1 MNIEE
6 SFKEIEDIIEK
17 LENKEI
23 SLEEAFVYYEKGV
36 ALIKECNQSI
46 DKVQKQIIKLQ
57 EEE

>member
-6 SFKEIEDIIEK
+6 SFKEIEDIIAK

-23 SLEEAFVYYEKGV
+23 SLEEAFSNYEKGV
-36 ALIKECNQSI
+36 LLIKECNQSI
-46 DKVQKQIIKLQ
+46 DKVEKQIIELQ